1 MDENISDSPV
11 DWDDIDYEGIS
22 EFFEQKGAVELMA
35 YLDGYGDRFEELDN
49 NLNVS
54 RGYINNLKDEAFA
67 LDLIYPTPSDRDGT
81 IRQVWA
87 LTPLGMIFAHTMVES
102 GMRKKYA
109 ELLSVQ
115 AEFEKKKEN
124 FLEWSDDSDNLKQ
137 YVSEVVEDKNVE
149 RGSNL
154 ADDLKLVTRRPDHSP
169 SDSTPSG

>member
-1 MDENISDSPV
+1 
-11 DWDDIDYEGIS
+11 
-22 EFFEQKGAVELMA
+22 
-35 YLDGYGDRFEELDN
+35 
-49 NLNVS
+49 
-54 RGYINNLKDEAFA
+54 
-67 LDLIYPTPSDRDGT
+67 
-81 IRQVWA
+81 
-87 LTPLGMIFAHTMVES
+87 MVES

-149 RGSNL
+149 KGSNL